1 MKIGLSTKRKLGFV
15 KGTIPKPVVLPVT
28 TENSVARATNATNIE
43 MWDTCNNLVI
53 SWIMSSVLIQ
63 QEESQK
69 DVFNYGLPE
78 KVGYPVWHHKYKNQG
93 RTNQSRSVQ
102 NQSRSTPKRTA
113 ANVTSGSNSS
123 TFTSEQFENLMRNVL
138 KDMKP
143 GSSSGDCIND
153 ELEFVAD
160 HMTPYCRDMI
170 NAKILEILLKITLPN
185 GDSSKITQ
193 IRQVRLQNGIVLKD
207 VLCDLRTR
215 KVHGMG
221 KKIRGLYHLLNVPI
235 DQVDAKLRM
244 EVGNSTSLSSCFAGV
259 YNKTMYPNLYS
270 LWHHSKSCSSVV
282 FDLIHMDTCEP
293 YKVPTNGKFK
303 YFLTIVDDFSR
314 ATWTYLMVYKSDALE
329 IIKVFLK
336 FVKLQFNTKFSFF
349 FQPLHDS
356 MPVYPFVYDCFE
368 SANTPNGPT
377 AQVETVIPNTTE
389 ESVSV
394 VPNTPKVSSFNVP
407 TSSTTTNTEALV
419 RKSSR
424 YSRPP
429 NPKGFKEA
437 VKDPGWCD
445 AMNAELRPL
454 EENITWELVDLPPNK
469 KEISSHWIYKT
480 KLKYDGSVKRKK
492 DRLVVQGNRSI
503 KRVDY
508 DETFAPVAKMITVR
522 SLQAVAAMQGWN
534 ITQMDVSNAFLHGD
548 LFKDVY
554 MYLPMGYVGK
564 RENVQDSKLSTSKV
578 CKLKKSL
585 YGLKQAPRQWF
596 AKLSNALLSFGYKQ
610 SKANYSLFTTTNPE
624 GFTAVLVYVDDL
636 IITSNDSTQID
647 LLKRQFRS
655 QFHMKDLGALHYFLG
670 LKVTKADSGLF
681 VFQKKYTLEMLQ
693 DAGVLNSRPY
703 KLPMDHNL
711 KLQADVGTPL
721 QDPEV
726 YRKFIGRLIYL
737 TITRPDICYTVQL
750 LSQFMQ
756 NLTLVHMQA
765 VKHLMRY
772 LLNSLGQGILLA
784 HHFKVQL
791 AAYCDSD

>member
-1 MKIGLSTKRKLGFV
+1 MEKSLSTKRKLGFV

-28 TENSVARATNATNIE
+28 TENSVARATNATNIK

-53 SWIMSSVLIQ
+53 SWIMSSVLKVWEKTSVRFVVLNGILQ
-63 QEESQK
+63 ISVRKKWAILFGIISTRIRVGQISQ
-69 DVFNYGLPE
+69 
-78 KVGYPVWHHKYKNQG
+78 
-93 RTNQSRSVQ
+93 
-102 NQSRSTPKRTA
+102 
-113 ANVTSGSNSS
+113 
-123 TFTSEQFENLMRNVL
+123 EQFKNLMRNVL

-170 NAKILEILLKITLPN
+170 NAKILEILPKINLPN

-193 IRQVRLQNGIVLKD
+193 IGQVRLQNGIVLKD

-215 KVHGMG
+215 KVQGMG

-244 EVGNSTSLSSCFAGV
+244 EVENSTSLSSCFAGV
-259 YNKTMYPNLYS
+259 YNKTMCPNLYS
-270 LWHHSKSCSSVV
+270 LWHQSKSCSIVV
-282 FDLIHMDTCEP
+282 FDLIHMDTWGP

-303 YFLTIVDDFSR
+303 YFLTIVDDFNR
-314 ATWTYLMVYKSDALE
+314 TTWTYLMVHKSDALE
-329 IIKVFLK
+329 IIRVFLK
-336 FVKLQFNTKFSFF
+336 FVELQFNTK
-349 FQPLHDS
+349 
-356 MPVYPFVYDCFE
+356 
-368 SANTPNGPT
+368 NGPT
-377 AQVETVIPNTTE
+377 AQVETIIPNTTE
-389 ESVSV
+389 EFVSV
-394 VPNTPKVSSFNVP
+394 VPNTPKVSSSNVP
-407 TSSTTTNTEALV
+407 TSSTTNNTEALV

-429 NPKGFKEA
+429 SWTKDFVSTLVTQQDPKGFKEA

-445 AMNAELRPL
+445 AMNAELRAL
-454 EENITWELVDLPPNK
+454 EENMTWELVDLPPNK

-480 KLKYDGSVKRKK
+480 KLKYDRSVKRKK
-492 DRLVVQGNRSI
+492 ARLVVQGNRSI
-503 KRVDY
+503 KIVDY
-508 DETFAPVAKMITVR
+508 DETFAPVAKMITV
-522 SLQAVAAMQGWN
+522 
-534 ITQMDVSNAFLHGD
+534 
-548 LFKDVY
+548 DVY
-554 MYLPMGYVGK
+554 MYLPIGYVGK
-564 RENVQDSKLSTSKV
+564 RKKVQDSKLSTSKV

-585 YGLKQAPRQWF
+585 YGLKQTTRQWF
-596 AKLSNALLSFGYKQ
+596 AKLSNALLSFGYKR

-636 IITSNDSTQID
+636 IITSSDSTQID
-647 LLKRQFRS
+647 LLKSQFRS

-670 LKVTKADSGLF
+670 LEVTKADSGLF

-693 DAGVLNSRPY
+693 DVGVLNSRPY

-726 YRKFIGRLIYL
+726 YRKFIGKLIYL

-750 LSQFMQ
+750 MSQFM
-756 NLTLVHMQA
+756 
-765 VKHLMRY
+765 
-772 LLNSLGQGILLA
+772 
-784 HHFKVQL
+784 
-791 AAYCDSD
+791 